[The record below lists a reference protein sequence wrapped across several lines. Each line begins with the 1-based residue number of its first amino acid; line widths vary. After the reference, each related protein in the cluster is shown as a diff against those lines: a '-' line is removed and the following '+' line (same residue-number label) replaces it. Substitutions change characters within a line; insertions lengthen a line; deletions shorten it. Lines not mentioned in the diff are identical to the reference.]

1 MKDDLINLID
11 NIDEIEK
18 KFRHFVPAKGICIPS
33 GDFIY
38 DVPEFIEWKQAIL
51 YELQDIYDRT
61 HDTFVWNIINATGV
75 IHKFNGRNSDEHK
88 YFNELK
94 GALTVIRKNIDKY
107 YPNSD
112 GMQSVQGDENSMK
125 KAKIFISHSSED
137 VKMVSRFVDLLA
149 DMGLTNEELFCSSVP
164 DYGIPLNEDIYDY
177 LESLFRN
184 YDIYVIFMLSQNY
197 YNSPACLN
205 EMGAAWVLKSDYTS
219 VLLPGFSYQEIEG
232 AVNPNKIGFKLDDE
246 DELLKRRLGELI
258 HILAERTGK
267 SIPEMRWERKRNDFV
282 EDIKS
287 TK

>member
-177 LESLFRN
+177 LASLFRN

-267 SIPEMRWERKRNDFV
+267 SIPEMLWERKRNDFV